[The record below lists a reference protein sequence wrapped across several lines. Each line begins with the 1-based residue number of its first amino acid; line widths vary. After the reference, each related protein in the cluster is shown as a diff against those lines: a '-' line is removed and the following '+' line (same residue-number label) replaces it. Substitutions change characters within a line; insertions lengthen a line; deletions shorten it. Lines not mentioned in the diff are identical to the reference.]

1 MTGGRNVE
9 NNESVIFIVNCRMHI
24 ELERSRDM
32 SLGYRDRQ
40 PSPQMD
46 RSVFFLLSTP
56 HILLAPLTS
65 IEHTN
70 SLSER
75 EKLETKN
82 NSFHSDRFRAL
93 GIDRAVE
100 NAELQDKLDKA
111 QNELRRAQAELRL
124 NQSDYERSQVE
135 MEQMQEK
142 VEKSQG
148 EIYRLRAKLENTQAE
163 NENIQEEFDKIQ
175 QALSRSYAERDKY
188 ASEMDKTRE
197 ELERVQVRL
206 EVI

>member
-1 MTGGRNVE
+1 MTGGRNGE

-46 RSVFFLLSTP
+46 RSVVFFLCTP
-56 HILLAPLTS
+56 HILLTLTP

-75 EKLETKN
+75 EKTRNKN

>member
-1 MTGGRNVE
+1 MPYINNVATLPPVTCIAMLYTLTKI
-9 NNESVIFIVNCRMHI
+9 ESIHQTSSKKVQSIHIF
-24 ELERSRDM
+24 
-32 SLGYRDRQ
+32 
-40 PSPQMD
+40 P
-46 RSVFFLLSTP
+46 F
-56 HILLAPLTS
+56 
-65 IEHTN
+65 
-70 SLSER
+70 
-75 EKLETKN
+75 
-82 NSFHSDRFRAL
+82 RFRAL

-188 ASEMDKTRE
+188 AGEMDKTRE
-197 ELERVQVRL
+197 ELERVQVSCHCDQIIFLNYLGSEFSVVLLKANLKIRCGFSL
-206 EVI
+206 RERS